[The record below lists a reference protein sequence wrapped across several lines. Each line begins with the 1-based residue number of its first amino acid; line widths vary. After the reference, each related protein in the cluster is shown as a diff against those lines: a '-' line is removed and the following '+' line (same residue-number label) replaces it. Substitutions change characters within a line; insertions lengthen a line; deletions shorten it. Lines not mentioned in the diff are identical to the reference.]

1 MDGVLIYSN
10 PSVERTWVKWADWH
24 GLDAD
29 DVLAA
34 AHGRPTLETVRL
46 LQPQLDAAA
55 ATEWVERTE
64 MDDPDGVVAIAG
76 ARELMA
82 ALPIDRYAVVTSAT
96 RPLAEARFAQV
107 GLELPAQIVTADDIA
122 SGKPDPEPYLAGAA
136 RLGVPAAD
144 CIVVEDSPAG
154 IASGVAAGATVIGLA
169 TTYPGSE
176 LGGADVLVDDL
187 RALSVGDARAGR
199 LAIHVRR

>member
-1 MDGVLIYSN
+1 MDGVVIYSK
-10 PSVERTWVKWADWH
+10 PSVERTWAKWADRH

-34 AHGRPTLETVRL
+34 AHGRPTLETVLL

-82 ALPIDRYAVVTSAT
+82 TLPTDRYAVVTSAT
-96 RPLAEARFAQV
+96 RRLAEARFAQV
-107 GLELPAQIVTADDIA
+107 GLDLPAQIVTADDIA
-122 SGKPDPEPYLAGAA
+122 SGKPDPEPYLAGAT
-136 RLGVPAAD
+136 RLDVPAAD
-144 CIVVEDSPAG
+144 CVVVEDSPAG

-176 LGGADVLVDDL
+176 LGGADVVVDNL
-187 RALSVGDARAGR
+187 RALSVSDAGARW

>member
-10 PSVERTWVKWADWH
+10 PSVERTWAKWADRH

-29 DVLAA
+29 EVLAA
-34 AHGRPTLETVRL
+34 AHGRPTVETVRL

-64 MDDPDGVVAIAG
+64 MDDPDGVVAIPG

-82 ALPIDRYAVVTSAT
+82 ALPSDRYVVVTSAT
-96 RPLAEARFAQV
+96 RRLAEARFAQV
-107 GLELPAQIVTADDIA
+107 GLELPAQIVAADDIA

-144 CIVVEDSPAG
+144 CVVVEDSPAG
-154 IASGVAAGATVIGLA
+154 IASGVAAGATVIGLT
-169 TTYPGSE
+169 TTYPDSE

-187 RALSVGDARAGR
+187 RALNVGGARAGR